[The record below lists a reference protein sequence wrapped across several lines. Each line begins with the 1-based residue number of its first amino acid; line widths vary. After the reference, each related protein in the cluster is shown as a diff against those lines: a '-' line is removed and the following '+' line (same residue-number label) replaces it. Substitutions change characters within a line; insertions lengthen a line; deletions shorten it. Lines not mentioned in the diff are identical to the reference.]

1 MIPEKG
7 IGECKRPRPIAPFY
21 GYLWWLNDV
30 RNGLLSGT
38 PKSAYCAMGVGT
50 QIIYVD
56 PENDLVV
63 VARWIEQ
70 EKVSEF
76 LRMVL
81 ASIGK

>member
-1 MIPEKG
+1 MYDSLV
-7 IGECKRPRPIAPFY
+7 PIAPFY
-21 GYLWWLNDV
+21 GYLWWLNDS

-70 EKVSEF
+70 DKVSEF

-81 ASIGK
+81 ASIEK

>member
-1 MIPEKG
+1 
-7 IGECKRPRPIAPFY
+7 
-21 GYLWWLNDV
+21 
-30 RNGLLSGT
+30 
-38 PKSAYCAMGVGT
+38 MGVGT

>member
-1 MIPEKG
+1 MLYVRLPLSLRNVEDLRVNGKELFWDKPDCIDHY
-7 IGECKRPRPIAPFY
+7 R
-21 GYLWWLNDV
+21 DV
-30 RNGLLSGT
+30 
-38 PKSAYCAMGVGT
+38 MGVGT

-81 ASIGK
+81 ASIEK